1 MPHISLVI
9 PAFNEEDFLPALLN
23 TVDEARAQYSGDQDA
38 IEVVVADNG
47 STDRTAEI
55 AADRGCRVAS
65 VERRRIA
72 AARNAGAR
80 IAQSDIVAFVDA
92 DSLIHPDTLNAIDR
106 TLRDDVIIGA
116 TGITMSR
123 WSLGIGVSLA
133 LVYPVIYAIGAD
145 SGVVFC
151 RRSDWEEVG
160 GYDERM
166 TFAEDVDFF
175 RRLRK
180 LGRTRGQRFRR
191 TTGARTV
198 TSARKF
204 DRHGDWHYVKAMA
217 LGLVWLATN
226 QEALRRYAQMYW
238 YDDRA

>member
-9 PAFNEEDFLPALLN
+9 PAFNEEDFLPALLD
-23 TVDEARAQYSGDQDA
+23 TVDEARAQYSGGQDA

-47 STDRTAEI
+47 STDRTAQI
-55 AADRGCRVAS
+55 AAERGCRVAS
-65 VERRRIA
+65 VEKRRIA
-72 AARNAGAR
+72 AARNGGAR

-92 DSLIHPDTLNAIDR
+92 DSLIHPDTFNAIDR

-133 LVYPVIYAIGAD
+133 LLYPVIYAIGAD

-160 GYDERM
+160 GYNEGM

-175 RRLRK
+175 RRIRK
-180 LGRTRGQRFRR
+180 LGRIRGQRFRR
-191 TTGARTV
+191 TSGARTV

-204 DRHGDWHYVKAMA
+204 DKYGDWHYVKSIA
-217 LGLVWLATN
+217 LGAVWLATN
-226 QEALRRYAQMYW
+226 HEALREYAQMYW

>member
-9 PAFNEEDFLPALLN
+9 PAFNEEDFLPALLD
-23 TVDEARAQYSGDQDA
+23 TVDQARAEYSGDPDA
-38 IEVVVADNG
+38 IEVVVADND

-55 AADRGCRVAS
+55 ARDRGCKVAS

-72 AARNAGAR
+72 AARNAGGRVAEG
-80 IAQSDIVAFVDA
+80 DIIAFVDA
-92 DSLIHPDTLNAIDR
+92 DSLIHPDTFNAIDR
-106 TLRDDVIIGA
+106 TLQDDVIIGA

-133 LVYPVIYAIGAD
+133 LLYPIIYAIGAD

-160 GYDERM
+160 GYNESM

-175 RRLRK
+175 LRLRK

-204 DRHGDWHYVKAMA
+204 DRHGEWHYVKAMA
-217 LGLVWLATN
+217 LGPVWLATN
-226 QEALRRYAQMYW
+226 REALREFAQMYW

>member
-23 TVDEARAQYSGDQDA
+23 TVDEARAQYAGDQDA

-133 LVYPVIYAIGAD
+133 LLYPVFYAIGAD

-160 GYDERM
+160 GYNERM

-226 QEALRRYAQMYW
+226 QEALRKYAQMYW

>member
-9 PAFNEEDFLPALLN
+9 PAFNEEDFLPALLD
-23 TVDEARAQYSGDQDA
+23 TVDHARVDYSGDPDTL
-38 IEVVVADNG
+38 EVVVADNG

-55 AADRGCRVAS
+55 AGDRGCKVAS

-80 IAQSDIVAFVDA
+80 IAEGDIVAFVDA
-92 DSLIHPDTLNAIDR
+92 DSLIHPDTFNAIDR

-151 RRSDWEEVG
+151 RRPDWEEVG
-160 GYDERM
+160 GYNEGM

-175 RRLRK
+175 LRLKK

-191 TTGARTV
+191 TRGARAV
-198 TSARKF
+198 TSSRKF
-204 DRHGDWHYVKAMA
+204 DTHGDWHYVKAMA
-217 LGLVWLATN
+217 LGPVWLMTN
-226 QEALRRYAQMYW
+226 PEALREYAQMYW
-238 YDDRA
+238 YNDRA

>member
-55 AADRGCRVAS
+55 AADRGCRVAT

-133 LVYPVIYAIGAD
+133 LLYPVIYAIGAD

-160 GYDERM
+160 GYNERM

-175 RRLRK
+175 RRLWK

-226 QEALRRYAQMYW
+226 QEALRKYAQMYW